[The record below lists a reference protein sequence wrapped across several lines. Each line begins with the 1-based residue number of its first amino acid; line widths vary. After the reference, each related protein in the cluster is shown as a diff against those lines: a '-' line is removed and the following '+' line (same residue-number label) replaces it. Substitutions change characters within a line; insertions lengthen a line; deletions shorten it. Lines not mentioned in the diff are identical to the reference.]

1 MRVDRGWG
9 ERVRVESKR
18 GEGGVRVGKEWGVRG
33 RNETGEREGGMRV
46 GSESWERE

>member
-1 MRVDRGWG
+1 MGR
-9 ERVRVESKR
+9 ESESKR

-33 RNETGEREGGMRV
+33 RNEIGEREGGMRV